1 MRREFGQGYIE
12 EEFTRIGTRLEDP
25 LTVYLI
31 GGGALAFEDLKDA
44 TKDIDVVVTESED
57 FARLQNAL
65 TLLDYESVR
74 DPDEE
79 YQELGATLILENSDG
94 CRIDIFN
101 QQVVD
106 KLIFSRGMQDRSQQ
120 LVSRGQLVVRTA
132 SLEDVFLFKSVAGRP
147 GDIED
152 MNTLIQTG
160 LDFDTILD
168 EIHRQTELLGEELF
182 ITYVNE
188 ALIDLEDRFGV
199 TTSLTDDIEELS
211 RQVYDQLA
219 VLNSFDDTTTVDDI
233 HESTELS
240 ESRVS
245 EVLDRLAEKGSI
257 QQDGEQVRKIETHV

>member
-1 MRREFGQGYIE
+1 MRREFGRGYIGD
-12 EEFTRIGTRLEDP
+12 EFSRIRTQLEDP

-44 TKDIDVVVTESED
+44 TKDIDIVVTDSKD
-57 FARLQNAL
+57 LARLQNAL
-65 TLLDYESVR
+65 TRLDYESVR
-74 DPDEE
+74 DPDEA

-106 KLIFSRGMQDRSQQ
+106 KLIFSRGMQDRSHQ
-120 LVSRGQLVVRTA
+120 LLSEDQLVVKTV
-132 SLEDVFLFKSVAGRP
+132 SLEDVFLFKSVAGRT

-168 EIHRQTELLGEELF
+168 EIHQQTELLGEALF
-182 ITYVNE
+182 ITHVNE

-199 TTSLTDDIEELS
+199 TTSLTEAVEELS
-211 RQVYDQLA
+211 RRVYDQLA
-219 VLNSFDDTTTVDDI
+219 VLNSFDNTTTVEAI

-245 EVLDRLAEKGSI
+245 EVLDRLEEKGSI